1 MNGRCETCSAEK
13 VCAYPYKPTECANQ
27 RKFEMNPDAVD
38 CPNCNGSGYAY
49 PWKCKA
55 CNGTGLVLTPNAKSE
70 PTERLF
76 AKVGSTDGLA
86 TGGKNEAT

>member
-27 RKFEMNPDAVD
+27 QKFEMHPDAVD

-49 PWKCKA
+49 PWKCKP
-55 CNGTGLVLTPNAKSE
+55 CNGTGLALRHNVEHDRRTAASSPGVRVDG
-70 PTERLF
+70 P
-76 AKVGSTDGLA
+76 VGPQR
-86 TGGKNEAT
+86 